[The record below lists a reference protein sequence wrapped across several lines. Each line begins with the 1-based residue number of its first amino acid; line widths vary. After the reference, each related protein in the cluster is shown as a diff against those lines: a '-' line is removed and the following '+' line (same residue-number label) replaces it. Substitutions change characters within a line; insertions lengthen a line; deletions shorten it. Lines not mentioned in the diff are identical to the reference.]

1 MLIPNDTIWHWQE
14 EYERYKLLLKE
25 IELRRMNERKEKLI
39 AMREIELNGGGIEP
53 LNYAECRGLQ
63 KSMSIATP
71 TMPDFGKSNR
81 DLMKQSQK
89 RKLLPSK
96 SLMVGGPHGT
106 GGNRSE
112 AYIENAM
119 QSSASLLSQ
128 SDSMA
133 GSADGFG
140 AIREVDEDEHFH
152 VGDLSHNRE
161 RLQSIEHT
169 SLVENASQRGYAGD

>member
-1 MLIPNDTIWHWQE
+1 MIPNDTIWHWKE

-25 IELRRMNERKEKLI
+25 IEQRRINDRKEKLI

-53 LNYAECRGLQ
+53 LPSGIQ
-63 KSMSIATP
+63 KSMSITTP
-71 TMPDFGKSNR
+71 TVPDFGKSNR

-119 QSSASLLSQ
+119 
-128 SDSMA
+128 
-133 GSADGFG
+133 
-140 AIREVDEDEHFH
+140 
-152 VGDLSHNRE
+152 
-161 RLQSIEHT
+161 
-169 SLVENASQRGYAGD
+169 